1 VPGTRW
7 RSRENR
13 RPSQLEP
20 ARRMP
25 RIVRCTSLPHAHAA
39 VTRRTLH
46 VARCQLSRAA
56 FIFDLTSNTSSRYN
70 IKHITDG
77 DLPTMGRSA
86 GRRPRSAE
94 RLRLE
99 RSRCAIAP
107 ALGTR
112 HRPPASR
119 GPALPAGPA
128 LSCPPRPPL
137 PRSPAVPVLP
147 ALPCPA
153 VTPVDKVAQAVPD
166 RYIFRGCAQAHDRR
180 GSR

>member
-128 LSCPPRPPL
+128 LSPPPPAPPPCL
-137 PRSPAVPVLP
+137 SCQ
-147 ALPCPA
+147 PCPA